1 MRPERKPLP
10 AAHISLVRFNEV
22 AWMCVRIK
30 RRPRAD
36 PVVCT
41 WRGTASQVLSPVKR
55 RGLEG
60 RRENEPTLC
69 FRLSSLQFCML
80 PDVIEMVFPTVTHS
94 EGWLS
99 FLSAICL
106 RLGDGWWREVDR
118 TRQRRRGRSCVEPN
132 KEARAAV
139 ALIGCPKL
147 QFKVT
152 APVCGTDSKPG
163 SGLWENPWLTQRW
176 PSCMWSFFKHLKPG
190 SKYFS
195 LNHKVFSPEW

>member
-1 MRPERKPLP
+1 
-10 AAHISLVRFNEV
+10 
-22 AWMCVRIK
+22 MCVRIK
-30 RRPRAD
+30 GRPRAD

-41 WRGTASQVLSPVKR
+41 RIGTASQVLSPVKR

-60 RRENEPTLC
+60 RRQNEPTLS

-80 PDVIEMVFPTVTHS
+80 PDVIEMVFPTVTRS

-99 FLSAICL
+99 FLLSAICL
-106 RLGDGWWREVDR
+106 CLGSGWWWEVDP
-118 TRQRRRGRSCVEPN
+118 TGQRRRGRLCVEPN

-139 ALIGCPKL
+139 ALIGCPEL

-152 APVCGTDSKPG
+152 APACGTDSKPG
-163 SGLWENPWLTQRW
+163 SGLWEKPWLIQRW
-176 PSCMWSFFKHLKPG
+176 QLCMWFFFVKHLKPR
-190 SKYFS
+190 SKYLS

>member
-1 MRPERKPLP
+1 M
-10 AAHISLVRFNEV
+10 
-22 AWMCVRIK
+22 K

-60 RRENEPTLC
+60 RRENEPTLS

-80 PDVIEMVFPTVTHS
+80 PDVIEMVFPTVTRS

-106 RLGDGWWREVDR
+106 RLGGGWRWAVHR
-118 TRQRRRGRSCVEPN
+118 TRQRRRGRLCVEPS
-132 KEARAAV
+132 KEAA
-139 ALIGCPKL
+139 ALIGCP
-147 QFKVT
+147 
-152 APVCGTDSKPG
+152 G
-163 SGLWENPWLTQRW
+163 
-176 PSCMWSFFKHLKPG
+176 
-190 SKYFS
+190 FS
-195 LNHKVFSPEW
+195 LELLRQSVALIPNLIWSVRESLVDPEVTVVYVIFLKST